1 MLQLIISIT
10 SSSGRGSANVWHASA
25 SVDVHQSRLN
35 ELWNEARWE
44 RKKNKTAS
52 RGKKEKEKKK
62 WSRRKK
68 KEKKGKKQYECQAKS
83 QESAPFHT
91 IAISIPQ
98 RRKSERKRK
107 VTLQWPWNYWFHRE
121 SLWEKQAQLLWV
133 LTTLGPDH
141 CFRASR
147 WIYPVVFSVLWQFSH
162 KLARNIS
169 SPRPQQLPSRCDNWC
184 SRTFVWKNQQ
194 TVFIF
199 LLVFP
204 RCVTVLSSVINDI
217 SHLGSLQP
225 CTCRDW
231 YVDRPAS
238 AMWHDFCLIRSWLM
252 EPVDQGQDHDIWPP
266 LWMCQGERLMH
277 LNKPVTATLLWS
289 LTYSFINGRG

>member
-1 MLQLIISIT
+1 MC
-10 SSSGRGSANVWHASA
+10 
-25 SVDVHQSRLN
+25 DMPRLN
-35 ELWNEARWE
+35 ELWNEARWVRE
-44 RKKNKTAS
+44 KEQNSFPRKKNK
-52 RGKKEKEKKK
+52 KK
-62 WSRRKK
+62 RRNGVGG
-68 KEKKGKKQYECQAKS
+68 EKKGEKKTLWMSGKVTGEC
-83 QESAPFHT
+83 T
-91 IAISIPQ
+91 ISYNSDLNPT
-98 RRKSERKRK
+98 KKKERKRK

-121 SLWEKQAQLLWV
+121 SLREKQAQLLRV

-169 SPRPQQLPSRCDNWC
+169 SPCAQQLPSRCDNWC

-252 EPVDQGQDHDIWPP
+252 GPVDQGQDHDIWPP
-266 LWMCQGERLMH
+266 LWMCQAERLMH

-289 LTYSFINGRG
+289 LTYSFISGRG